1 MCIKMVTNIHL
12 LVTIKCFNITSS
24 IVKILNLPAA
34 LFQLAVRLLGA
45 SLFFHHTLPLFSF
58 YLHCC
63 SSLSSL
69 LSHSFPALLSFFCI
83 CVIPTCSHHASSM
96 TSPHLHLPSLPPLFP
111 PILFTISLL
120 HPRHLSSHSPYRRL
134 PLANSPPVLLS
145 FSFPISS
152 LTPSSL
158 PPSPP
163 PLLPLFPR
171 ED

>member
-1 MCIKMVTNIHL
+1 
-12 LVTIKCFNITSS
+12 
-24 IVKILNLPAA
+24 
-34 LFQLAVRLLGA
+34 
-45 SLFFHHTLPLFSF
+45 
-58 YLHCC
+58 
-63 SSLSSL
+63 
-69 LSHSFPALLSFFCI
+69 
-83 CVIPTCSHHASSM
+83 M
-96 TSPHLHLPSLPPLFP
+96 TSPHVHLPSLPPLFP

-171 ED
+171 EDWLANLAVYPQCLVVSRRRGQLTQHEDTSERQLRNLKRSWVGKCQNGEENKKWKIGLVFFFNLDKGTTWGLSVCVNS